1 MPDLEIITTHLHADF
16 DCVASMVAA
25 RKLHPEAVLVFPG
38 SQEKNVR
45 DYLAEADIVLQSRR
59 LKGLDFKEI
68 RKVIVVDAST
78 RERIGPFSE
87 LVGGEGVEFELYDH
101 HPTAKMD
108 IPAKKALIKERGA
121 TITIFTEIFREKGIE
136 ITPAEAT
143 LFALGLYEDT
153 GALMFTSTRPEDYEA
168 AAWLLK
174 KGADLNVVSDYIKRE
189 LNAAQIDL
197 LNSLLK
203 SLEVRRVR
211 GVPVAV
217 ATASRPRYVGDVA
230 NVAHKI
236 MDVENLDVL
245 FVLVRMEDRTSLV
258 ARSRLESVNAG
269 LVAEKL
275 GGGGHPTAASA
286 NIKKLTLPQTIDR
299 LWEAVSEVIEPAP
312 MARDMMIEQAITIR
326 PGASMTEAERMM
338 TRYDINGM
346 PVTSDDRPVGLIT
359 RQIVEKAIHH
369 GMADS
374 PVSDFMISE
383 FAAAAPDTP
392 LRELMDI
399 ILGRRQKLIPVVD
412 RETSKLVGL
421 VTRGMA
427 LGRLYGDALKTQPAP
442 MIHDRAAGGPGA
454 RSVEGIMRDR
464 LPGRIL
470 RLFKFIAE
478 VAGESGCSAY
488 VAGGFVRDLLLRIE
502 NTDVDIVIE
511 GDGIDFAR
519 KLAERLKG
527 RVRAHEKFKTAVVV
541 LPDGFKID
549 VATARIEY
557 YASPGALPTVEMSA
571 LRHDL
576 YRRDFTINAMA
587 IRLNGPRP
595 NTLVDFFGGQADL
608 KDHVIRVLSNL
619 SFVEDPTR
627 AFRAVRFE
635 RRYGFTMGKQ
645 TLQLL
650 KAAVK
655 NQLFNRLSGARLL
668 GELKLILSERRPAG
682 ALARMKELDLL
693 KFIHPALDFD
703 EDTAGVMDRLDD
715 LLAWAALAF
724 PDSPLESWM
733 ARFLAMTSKLD
744 NAKMTEM
751 AEKFPTE
758 RKTINEM
765 MSLRKP
771 VQDALGK
778 IQRRRDTP
786 PSWLYRQL
794 RPIRAEGLL
803 FMAAKAG
810 DERVTDAVTG
820 YMTKLEN
827 TKPLVTGDD
836 VLRMGVPPSP
846 AVRKILEETFAA
858 QLDGRISS
866 REEALLFAEGL
877 AKKEKAAKG

>member
-1 MPDLEIITTHLHADF
+1 MPGLEIITTHLHADF

-25 RKLHPEAVLVFPG
+25 RKLYPGAVLVFPG

-45 DYLAEADIVLQSRR
+45 DYLAETDVALPSLR
-59 LKGLDFKEI
+59 LKGLDFKDI
-68 RKVIVVDAST
+68 RRVIVVDAST

-87 LVGGEGVEFELYDH
+87 LVGREGVEFELYDH

-108 IPAKKALIKERGA
+108 IPAKKALVKERGA
-121 TITIFTEIFREKGIE
+121 TITIFTEIFRESGVE

-203 SLEVRRVR
+203 SLEVRRIR
-211 GVPVAV
+211 GVPVAC
-217 ATASRPRYVGDVA
+217 ATASRARYVGDVA

-258 ARSRLESVNAG
+258 ARSRLGSVNAG

-286 NIKKLTLPQTIDR
+286 NIKKLTLPQAIDR
-299 LWEAVSEVIEPAP
+299 LWEAVDEVIEPSPA
-312 MARDMMIEQAITIR
+312 AKDMMIERVITIA
-326 PGASMTEAERMM
+326 PGASMVEAERMM

-346 PVTSDDRPVGLIT
+346 PVTSGGAPVGLIT

-369 GMADS
+369 GMAES
-374 PVSDFMISE
+374 PVGDFMISE

-399 ILGRRQKLIPVVD
+399 ILGRRQKLVPVVD
-412 RETSKLVGL
+412 GQTGKLIGL

-427 LGRLYGDALKTQPAP
+427 LGRLYGGAMK
-442 MIHDRAAGGPGA
+442 DRPLPSVRGRTAGFAAA
-454 RSVEGIMRDR
+454 RNVEGIMRDR

-478 VAGESGCSAY
+478 AADEIGCSAY

-519 KLAERLKG
+519 KLADRLKG

-655 NQLFNRLSGARLL
+655 NQLFNRLSGARLF

-703 EDTAGVMDRLDD
+703 AETARVMDRLDD
-715 LLAWAALAF
+715 LLAWAALTF
-724 PDSPLESWM
+724 PGAPPESWM

-744 NAKMTEM
+744 DARMAQM

-771 VQDALGK
+771 VRAAASEIL
-778 IQRRRDTP
+778 RRGAIP
-786 PSWLYRQL
+786 PSGLYRLL

-803 FMAAKAG
+803 FMAAMAG
-810 DERVTDAVTG
+810 GERVTDAVTG
-820 YMTKLEN
+820 YMTKLE
-827 TKPLVTGDD
+827 KAEPLITGDD
-836 VLRMGVPPSP
+836 ALEMGVPPSP
-846 AVRKILEETFAA
+846 AVGKILDETFAA
-858 QLDGRISS
+858 QLDGRVSS
-866 REEALLFAEGL
+866 REEALMFARSL
-877 AKKEKAAKG
+877 AEKERAAKG